1 MQFSAK
7 SFVLVFLAV
16 AVILLGCNPVWAA
29 TIPND
34 NSGFMDSLSTG
45 FRFAT
50 KLLGMNQS
58 ASVANLVSQ
67 AFSAPKI
74 ANKQSQPH
82 HYEDSEYSSDD
93 KDNYVVVPD
102 KEEPN
107 FASQFSSILGGGG
120 AEQQQQQ
127 QVPSGTTT
135 TTTTPSSPS
144 ASLSGIASIL
154 RVLGM
159 DEKKLSA
166 LMVNGLIF
174 IAQMVKN
181 GASFINQKLSPVKQA
196 FQRLLSISRLP
207 TVTFAKID

>member
-1 MQFSAK
+1 
-7 SFVLVFLAV
+7 
-16 AVILLGCNPVWAA
+16 
-29 TIPND
+29 
-34 NSGFMDSLSTG
+34 MDSLSTG

-74 ANKQSQPH
+74 ANKQSQTP

-120 AEQQQQQ
+120 AAAAEQQQ

-207 TVTFAKID
+207 TVTFAKVD